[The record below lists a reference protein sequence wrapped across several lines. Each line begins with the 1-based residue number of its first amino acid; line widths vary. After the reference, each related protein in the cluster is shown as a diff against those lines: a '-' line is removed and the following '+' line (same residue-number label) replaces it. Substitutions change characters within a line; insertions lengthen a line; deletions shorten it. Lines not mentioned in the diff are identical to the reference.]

1 MLSAELSATIA
12 HPWTAM
18 QPLRLGSASA
28 DFSTADLFITIT
40 DEQRPLMRVDVNRHS
55 EPEAFVFQDA
65 VIWSERVF
73 VGYGSSV
80 YVIDPM
86 KRVGS
91 EIPLGG
97 GGDYFGAFYADADYL
112 LVASGQSLLRLS
124 PDGDVL
130 WTTPDLGLDGVI
142 VKSVENNVISG
153 EGEWDPPGGW
163 EPFEVRLDSG
173 WLLRATKQF

>member
-1 MLSAELSATIA
+1 MNTMLSAELSAIIA

-18 QPLRLGSASA
+18 QPLRLGAVSA

-40 DEQRPLMRVDVNRHS
+40 DEQRLLTRVDVYRHS

-65 VIWSERVF
+65 IIWSEQAF
-73 VGYGSSV
+73 VGYGSRV

-86 KRVGS
+86 KRIGS
-91 EIPLGG
+91 EICLGD
-97 GGDYFGAFYADADYL
+97 GGDYLGAFYAGVDYL

-124 PDGDVL
+124 TNGNVL
-130 WTTPDLGLDGVI
+130 WTTPNLGLDGVI
-142 VKSVENNVISG
+142 VKSVDKNVICG

-163 EPFEVRLDSG
+163 EPFELRLDSG
-173 WLLRATKQF
+173 RLL